1 MPEKKQSSYFT
12 FTDIEKK
19 VKKRLK
25 DKTDENCKDS
35 NAVFKKHLFVILRY
49 YMSAMINLHSMK
61 KKEGVDKRKIEKLE
75 KDVKSMYYLF
85 AMTLENLVNEH
96 SSNLKEIMN
105 VGKNNGKL

>member
-1 MPEKKQSSYFT
+1 MPEKKQPSYFT

-25 DKTDENCKDS
+25 NNAEENGTDP
-35 NAVFKKHLFVILRY
+35 NAVFKKHLFVILHY
-49 YMSAMINLHSMK
+49 YTSAMNNLQSMK
-61 KKEGVDKRKIEKLE
+61 KKEGTDKRKIEKLE

-96 SSNLKEIMN
+96 SSNLTEIRN
-105 VGKNNGKL
+105 FGRK

>member
-25 DKTDENCKDS
+25 DSADKNCTNS
-35 NAVFKKHLFVILRY
+35 NAVFKKHLFVILNY
-49 YMSAMINLHSMK
+49 YTNAMDNLQFMK
-61 KKEGVDKRKIEKLE
+61 KKEGTDKRKIEKLE

-96 SSNLKEIMN
+96 SSNLKELRN
-105 VGKNNGKL
+105 FGRKQE

>member
-1 MPEKKQSSYFT
+1 MLEKKQSSYFT

-25 DKTDENCKDS
+25 DSTDKNCANS
-35 NAVFKKHLFVILRY
+35 NAVFKKHLFVILHY
-49 YMSAMINLHSMK
+49 YTNAMNNLQYMK
-61 KKEGVDKRKIEKLE
+61 KKGGTDKRKIEKLE

-96 SSNLKEIMN
+96 SSNLKELRN
-105 VGKNNGKL
+105 FGRKQE